1 MFSNHNLI
9 GIKKY
14 SVHVE
19 DSEDNLQKRLAFK
32 NLFRSGKQL
41 NDNRLMQV
49 KNTKKLSLT
58 CTLSTIF
65 MCLASINEGESTSQY
80 LLRCHFFDACGL
92 HLWAI

>member
-49 KNTKKLSLT
+49 KN
-58 CTLSTIF
+58 
-65 MCLASINEGESTSQY
+65 M
-80 LLRCHFFDACGL
+80 
-92 HLWAI
+92 